1 VKVLFVALGTL
12 EEACSRVRIHQY
24 LPFLESRGVRAT
36 VVPFHPRPPR
46 PGRSAAAAGRAR
58 RIARALSEARRI
70 AQVARLAREHDV
82 VVVQRILPPPALQ
95 RHLARSCR
103 ALLFDFDDAIY
114 TTHAGAASEPHA
126 RERFAHLL
134 SLADAAIASTPH
146 LAAAAE
152 AHCRRVVV
160 LPSPIDCDRFH
171 PAPRREGA
179 PRAVTVGWIGRDS
192 TTMYLE
198 PILPVLARLKDVHPE
213 LSVRLVGALPGTAA
227 GVAEVLPWSLATEVE
242 ELARF
247 DVGIMPLTDD
257 DWARGKGGYKI
268 LQYFACGIPA
278 VASPVGVNTQIV
290 REGQTGFLAS
300 DPAEWEARLTRLIA
314 DGALR
319 ERMGAA
325 GRRAAVEEH
334 SLTRAGSRLLAVLEE
349 THRAAE
355 ARRRAK
361 IPSG

>member
-12 EEACSRVRIHQY
+12 EEACTRVRIHQY

-46 PGRSAAAAGRAR
+46 PGRSAGSPSRAR
-58 RIARALSEARRI
+58 RLVHALSEARRI

-95 RHLARSCR
+95 RYLARSCR

-114 TTHAGAASEPHA
+114 TTHAGAAPEPHA

-134 SLADAAIASTPH
+134 ALADLVVTSTPH
-146 LAAAAE
+146 LAAVAE
-152 AHCRRVVV
+152 PYCERVVV
-160 LPSPIDCDRFH
+160 IPSPVDCDRFR
-171 PAPRREGA
+171 PAIRGASPRS
-179 PRAVTVGWIGRDS
+179 VTIGWIGRDS

-198 PILPVLARLKDVHPE
+198 PLLPVLARLKNAHPD
-213 LSVRLVGALPGTAA
+213 LSIRLVGALPGTAA
-227 GVAEVLPWSLATEVE
+227 GVAEVAPWSLATEVD

-247 DVGIMPLTDD
+247 DIGIMPLTDD

-268 LQYFACGIPA
+268 LQYFACGVPA

-290 REGQTGFLAS
+290 REGETGFLAS
-300 DPAEWEARLTRLIA
+300 DPGEWERRLSLLIA
-314 DGALR
+314 DRALR
-319 ERMGAA
+319 ERMGTAC
-325 GRRAAVEEH
+325 RRAAVEEH
-334 SLTRAGSRLLAVLEE
+334 SLVRTGPRILAVLEE
-349 THRAAE
+349 THQAA
-355 ARRRAK
+355 ADRRRAK
-361 IPSG
+361 TRQG